1 MEIQEI
7 QVHTGRPYCVT
18 VGRNLLSS
26 CGEAVRAVSKAG
38 IAAIVTD
45 DNVAPLY
52 LQTVKDSLSAAG
64 FAVFAFVI
72 PHGEQSKCLQSLGS
86 LYSFFAQSG
95 LTRTD
100 VVIALGGGVV
110 GDLAGFAAA
119 TYLRGV
125 SYVQIPTTLLA
136 QVDSSVGGKTAV
148 DIPEGKN
155 LAGAFW
161 QPSLVLC
168 DVDTLKT
175 LSPETFADGAAE
187 VIKYG
192 AIWDEALF
200 LQLCDGALYT
210 DTAQIIARC
219 IDIKRELVEQDEYDN
234 GARALLNFGHTL
246 GHAIER
252 ESDFGVTHGSAV
264 AIGMV
269 LMTQAAE
276 QNGLTAQG
284 SSQRIADC
292 LTRYN
297 LPTRCDY
304 CLKTLFPHCLS
315 DKKRSGGSITL
326 VLLKEI
332 GSAYTHR
339 ITTDAF
345 HTLLKL

>member
-1 MEIQEI
+1 METQEI
-7 QVHTGRPYCVT
+7 QVHTGRPYCVK
-18 VGRNLLSS
+18 VGRDLLSS
-26 CGEAVRAVSKAG
+26 CGEAVPAVSKAG
-38 IAAIVTD
+38 VAAIVTD

-64 FAVFAFVI
+64 FAVFYYII
-72 PHGEQSKCLQSLGS
+72 PHGEQSKCLQSLGA
-86 LYSFFAQSG
+86 LYSFFARSG

-136 QVDSSVGGKTAV
+136 QVDSSVGGKTAI

-175 LSPETFADGAAE
+175 LSPETFSDGAAE
-187 VIKYG
+187 VVKYG
-192 AIWDEALF
+192 AIWDEVLF
-200 LQLCDGALYT
+200 TQLCNGALYT

-219 IDIKRELVEQDEYDN
+219 IDIKRELVEQDEFDN

-252 ESDFGVTHGSAV
+252 ESDFGVTHGCAV

-269 LMTQAAE
+269 LLTQAAE

-292 LTRYN
+292 LARYN
-297 LPTRCDY
+297 LPTHCDY
-304 CLKTLFPHCLS
+304 DLGTLYPHCLS
-315 DKKRSGGSITL
+315 DKKRSGASITL
-326 VLLKEI
+326 VLLEKI

-345 HTLLKL
+345 HTLLGL

>member
-1 MEIQEI
+1 MQTQEI
-7 QVHTGRPYCVT
+7 PVHTGRPYRVV
-18 VGRNLLSS
+18 VGQNLLSS
-26 CGEAVRAVSKAG
+26 CGERVRNVSGADV
-38 IAAIVTD
+38 AAIVSD

-52 LQTVKDSLSAAG
+52 LKTVEDSLRAAG

-72 PHGEQSKCLQSLGS
+72 PHGEQSKCLQSLGA
-86 LYSFFAQSG
+86 LYSFFARSG

-125 SYVQIPTTLLA
+125 HYVQIPTTLLA

-168 DVDTLKT
+168 DVSTLKT

-192 AIWDEALF
+192 AIRDEALF
-200 LQLCDGALYT
+200 LRLCNGALYT

-219 IDIKRELVEQDEYDN
+219 IDIKRELVEQDEFDN

-252 ESDFGVTHGSAV
+252 ESNFEITHGNAV
-264 AIGMV
+264 AMGMV
-269 LMTQAAE
+269 LLTRAAE
-276 QNGLTAQG
+276 QGGLTQQG
-284 SSQRIADC
+284 CAERIADC
-292 LTRYN
+292 LARYS
-297 LPTRCDY
+297 LPSDCDY
-304 CLKTLFPHCLS
+304 RMDTLFPHCLS
-315 DKKRSGGSITL
+315 DKKRSGSAITL
-326 VLLKEI
+326 VLIKNI